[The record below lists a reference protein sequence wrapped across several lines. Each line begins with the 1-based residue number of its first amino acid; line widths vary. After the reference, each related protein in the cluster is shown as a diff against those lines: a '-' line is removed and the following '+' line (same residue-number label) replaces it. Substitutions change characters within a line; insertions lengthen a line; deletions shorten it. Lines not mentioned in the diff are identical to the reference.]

1 MENFTIKIKQAQEVE
16 VEISIPKYFT
26 VNKYNY
32 YKFISDSAVIAVTSY
47 TDKVENMAALE
58 LWPSVRVEH
67 IRYISYYL
75 KADNLEEITEEEFL
89 SQLNAVKKLIY
100 SL

>member
-1 MENFTIKIKQAQEVE
+1 MENLTIKIKLTQEVE
-16 VEISIPKYFT
+16 TEVSIPKYFT

-32 YKFISDSAVIAVTSY
+32 YKLISDSSVIAVTSY
-47 TDKVENMAALE
+47 TDKIQNMEALE